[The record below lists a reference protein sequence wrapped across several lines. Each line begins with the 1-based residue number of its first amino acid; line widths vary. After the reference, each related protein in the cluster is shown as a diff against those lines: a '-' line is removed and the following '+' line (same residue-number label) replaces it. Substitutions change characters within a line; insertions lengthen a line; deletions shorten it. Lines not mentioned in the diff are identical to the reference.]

1 MPAPID
7 PKDYDLPAQPTT
19 ADVLRSLPFVL
30 KFAKEAAPAAFWM
43 QSFGAVPLAFAT
55 ALGTIAVKRVGDAV
69 FAGDASA
76 ALVWSAALV
85 GAVAAVAF
93 VRFLKMRAGETL
105 RHRLQLAAEE
115 KQMTHLM
122 SVSAEVAESSWFQ
135 RLAGQYRDKAWRING
150 ISWQIPNIVEDV
162 AVLLGA
168 STVFAFVP
176 WPAGV
181 AVVVAAVLRFFLAR
195 GETAWEWD
203 VFDFE
208 KRDGRRAK
216 YLSHVLTR
224 PEHRPGLFAYGSY
237 MVRPKTNRWP
247 IIYPGRELG
256 EDSVPNSSAA
266 VVHLDVGLGYCAG
279 QDAVQIWHN
288 STDGSEEVAQQAA
301 GYVLAA
307 GGDYTLTINGFNGC
321 VPEATTVVDRPVEQ
335 LHPSIKGQLPSSL
348 PNAGHGPLR

>member
-1 MPAPID
+1 MTDQFTAQPQSINLTTILATAGVCALLFLAMLWGFALGNQQSPTVAGPITSF
-7 PKDYDLPAQPTT
+7 YLEGGLELVACTYINEQPAQGEETCN
-19 ADVLRSLPFVL
+19 
-30 KFAKEAAPAAFWM
+30 
-43 QSFGAVPLAFAT
+43 
-55 ALGTIAVKRVGDAV
+55 
-69 FAGDASA
+69 
-76 ALVWSAALV
+76 
-85 GAVAAVAF
+85 
-93 VRFLKMRAGETL
+93 GET
-105 RHRLQLAAEE
+105 RVIADERGFYQLP
-115 KQMTHLM
+115 L
-122 SVSAEVAESSWFQ
+122 
-135 RLAGQYRDKAWRING
+135 
-150 ISWQIPNIVEDV
+150 
-162 AVLLGA
+162 
-168 STVFAFVP
+168 
-176 WPAGV
+176 
-181 AVVVAAVLRFFLAR
+181 
-195 GETAWEWD
+195 
-203 VFDFE
+203 
-208 KRDGRRAK
+208 
-216 YLSHVLTR
+216 
-224 PEHRPGLFAYGSY
+224 AYGSY